1 MGTLIALIPFLQTV
15 QLLIKPKWD
24 FVMAQKLTS
33 RLFCCPPAVCAT
45 SCKVKV
51 RHSHNITTGRYW
63 AAAAARPPGRDLFRK
78 PFGYNY
84 FYFTRVLS
92 NIFIPPPCGERVM
105 GAGLPNRSKFH
116 HHSHLF
122 FISSAFGIVVASL
135 RGLWSQ
141 FDGYIKLTA
150 LHRQSNSIH
159 HFSCTHRDQQQQQR
173 TSNQQKW
180 HSK

>member
-92 NIFIPPPCGERVM
+92 NIFIPPPRVER
-105 GAGLPNRSKFH
+105 GSWGL
-116 HHSHLF
+116 
-122 FISSAFGIVVASL
+122 ASL
-135 RGLWSQ
+135 TEVSSTTITTYSSSPLLLALLSRLFVGS
-141 FDGYIKLTA
+141 DRNSTA
-150 LHRQSNSIH
+150 I
-159 HFSCTHRDQQQQQR
+159 
-173 TSNQQKW
+173 
-180 HSK
+180 